1 MCGLMEDIKM
11 LTPEGGKKLK
21 EELSALKE
29 RRKVVMEKVK
39 FARSLGDLSEND
51 EYSSA
56 RDEQAFVDGKIKM
69 IEATLKVAKVV
80 KKDDGNKVVSLGCT
94 VSIASNGDK
103 TEFNLVGATEADPL
117 NGKISC
123 ESPLGVA
130 LLAKKVGDRI
140 DFEAPVGKVTYTILE
155 VR

>member
-1 MCGLMEDIKM
+1 MENTKM
-11 LTPEGGKKLK
+11 LTPEGEKKLK
-21 EELSALKE
+21 EELAALKE

-39 FARSLGDLSEND
+39 FARGLGDLSEND

-69 IEATLKVAKVV
+69 IETTLKGAKIV
-80 KKDDGNKVVSLGCT
+80 KKDTGNKAVSLGCT
-94 VSIASNGDK
+94 VTVSTNGDK
-103 TEFNLVGATEADPL
+103 TEFYLVGATEADPI
-117 NGKISC
+117 NRKISC
-123 ESPLGVA
+123 ESPLGKA
-130 LLAKKVGDRI
+130 LLARKVGDRV

>member
-1 MCGLMEDIKM
+1 MEDIKM
-11 LTPEGGKKLK
+11 LTPEGEKKLK

-94 VSIASNGDK
+94 VSIA
-103 TEFNLVGATEADPL
+103 
-117 NGKISC
+117 
-123 ESPLGVA
+123 
-130 LLAKKVGDRI
+130 
-140 DFEAPVGKVTYTILE
+140 
-155 VR
+155 